1 MRRSR
6 SVRRAVGSA
15 AAAAAFATNASEGFL
30 GAPDAA
36 PEQERG
42 RDGDEKVDG
51 GHREVVRHHRPP
63 RRRRRQRAR
72 GGAKHVGS
80 GGRAVEG
87 PCVVAGPAAQ
97 GVEEWRR
104 SDEEQQRQSGADGGE
119 EVGGRLDEGAAQ
131 VRADGRLPRPLELRA
146 LLAHREAVHDGE
158 ERGGGGERRR
168 QPLGWREEPRDDR
181 RCAEHREEEEER
193 ERRKDEAEH
202 ADVSGS
208 HTRVRLSSFVTCG
221 AVSDT
226 SLCSGKHTARKSALS
241 ARRSQVRRMR
251 TNGRSS
257 LIV

>member
-1 MRRSR
+1 MRRSTADIAR
-6 SVRRAVGSA
+6 LY
-15 AAAAAFATNASEGFL
+15 ATT
-30 GAPDAA
+30 
-36 PEQERG
+36 
-42 RDGDEKVDG
+42 
-51 GHREVVRHHRPP
+51 VRHDVVAGS
-63 RRRRRQRAR
+63 AR

-202 ADVSGS
+202 ARR
-208 HTRVRLSSFVTCG
+208 RVRLLLRGRG

-226 SLCSGKHTARKSALS
+226 SLCSGKHTTRKSALS